1 MMQHDGIAV
10 PPPRR
15 REWVR
20 PVGIDWVWLAIAL
33 AIGVAISSQRIV
45 VAPGFEL
52 YLGPFCMM
60 LAYMVFGRT
69 MALFVCVIVLAPT
82 YFWWGHFY
90 TIGLGLL
97 FVVALPQLMRW
108 TGSLT
113 LSALIFSVTAGLLA
127 AFLLMHLH
135 YEAPPIISA
144 ITFIRKVLNDV
155 AQAALVDFI
164 CSILAV
170 KGNPMRIVV
179 RRRIPLLQLLQSFTA
194 LTIAVSGLLIFIGQ
208 STNFPRHVAQFQSEL
223 RTKMLLTVHE
233 AQSPTH
239 TTTGPAGVLN
249 VTTSDGVASVILA
262 GTSHSFDQADKDRL
276 GCSRIDSGGKLTG
289 PDDRNT
295 FAYWLAA
302 CQVGMGQVHDYPFQ
316 FLYTTRHV
324 AYAEYRRLL
333 LQMAWPVSLLVMA
346 AILHI
351 FVSQSLRRTIGVW
364 RRVIR
369 AFGSPTLQQ
378 PKGRLFA
385 EFEEPIRQ
393 FVATNNAYVRVIAER
408 ERLTEAVDELRR
420 GIDLQLASDIHFN
433 PDTRELHYENV
444 SLTDAGRQVVT
455 VVHAHDS
462 LAMSGALGLAEALVE
477 FRHDGPDAHSW
488 YMLLAQDPLPNGGWR
503 SGCILR
509 LRDATVVHDSMM
521 QQARLMNLGGMASAL
536 SHELKQ
542 PLFTISLAAEN
553 GSFLA
558 ESVDAPGMDKVRSKF
573 DRILEQVDRAR
584 DIIGRI
590 SHYAR
595 VEDKTVD
602 AFNLEDAIR
611 ASIGFLRPLF
621 VQEDVRVLLSNA
633 MGRKT
638 EVRASRVGIEQIV
651 VNALQN
657 AVDAIGKRREGSSKL
672 PGEIRIS
679 IDRTEGGLQVAIVD
693 NGSGLA
699 DAVESSAF
707 DPFVTTKA
715 DGKGTGL
722 GLYISRQIM
731 MELGGSIM
739 IGPAPAPGPGAMLV
753 LEIPNAVILE
763 PDTSTAG
770 GRPVEQSDSEAEIA
784 E

>member
-1 MMQHDGIAV
+1 MTRAETGNGQGQS
-10 PPPRR
+10 RR
-15 REWVR
+15 RWVQPR
-20 PVGIDWVWLAIAL
+20 GIDWLWLAIAL

-52 YLGPFCMM
+52 YLGPFCFM
-60 LAYMVFGRT
+60 LTYMVFGRNA
-69 MALFVCVIVLAPT
+69 ALFVCALVLAPT

-97 FVVALPQLMRW
+97 FVVMLPRLMRW

-113 LSALIFSVTAGLLA
+113 FSALIFSMTIGLLA
-127 AFLLMHLH
+127 AFVLMQVH
-135 YEAPPIISA
+135 YEAPAIITG
-144 ITFIRKVLNDV
+144 ITFVRKVLNDV
-155 AQAALVDFI
+155 SQAALVEFI
-164 CSILAV
+164 SSLLAV
-170 KGNPMRIVV
+170 KGNPMRLVV
-179 RRRIPLLQLLQSFTA
+179 RRRIPLVQLLQSFTGFTITVSA
-194 LTIAVSGLLIFIGQ
+194 LILFVGQ
-208 STNFPRHVAQFQSEL
+208 SAHFPRHVEQFQTSL
-223 RTKMLLTVHE
+223 HTNILLLVHE
-233 AQSPTH
+233 AYVPGTDSLPPSGLVNVA
-239 TTTGPAGVLN
+239 TGTGN
-249 VTTSDGVASVILA
+249 VPVIL
-262 GTSHSFDQADKDRL
+262 GTPETSFGQESLRRL
-276 GCSRIDSGGKLTG
+276 GCSRLDLGGKLVG

-295 FAYWLAA
+295 FAYWLSA
-302 CQVGMGQVHDYPFQ
+302 CQIGRGQVHDHGFQ

-324 AYAEYRRLL
+324 AYGEYRRLL
-333 LQMAWPVSLLVMA
+333 VQMAWPAALLGLAALLHLFVSRSLLQTVGA
-346 AILHI
+346 
-351 FVSQSLRRTIGVW
+351 W
-364 RRVIR
+364 RRVIH

-420 GIDLQLASDIHFN
+420 GIDLQLASDIHFD
-433 PDTRELHYENV
+433 PESRVLRYESV
-444 SLTDAGRQVVT
+444 SLTDAGREVT
-455 VVHAHDS
+455 TIVHAHDS
-462 LAMSGALGLAEALVE
+462 LAMSGAMGLPEALVE
-477 FRHDGPDAHSW
+477 FRQEGPDSADW
-488 YMLLAQDPLPNGGWR
+488 YMLLAQDPLPDGGWR

-509 LRDATVVHDSMM
+509 LRDAKVVHDSMM

-553 GSFLA
+553 GSFLS

-573 DRILEQVDRAR
+573 ERILEQVDRAR

-595 VEDKTVD
+595 VEEKSLD

-621 VQEDVRVLLSNA
+621 VQEDVRVQLTNSA
-633 MGRKT
+633 GRKT
-638 EVRASRVGIEQIV
+638 EIRASRVGIEQIV

-657 AVDAIGKRREGSSKL
+657 AVDAIGKRREGNNKR
-672 PGEIRIS
+672 PGEISIS
-679 IDRTEGGLQVAIVD
+679 IVPVDQGITVSITD

-699 DAVESSAF
+699 DAVENSAF

-731 MELGGSIM
+731 MEMGGSIS
-739 IGPAPAPGPGAMLV
+739 IGPAPGPEPGAMLV
-753 LEIPNAVILE
+753 LEIPSSVIE
-763 PDTSTAG
+763 HPDGNGT
-770 GRPVEQSDSEAEIA
+770 RPARQTGSAAEIA

>member
-1 MMQHDGIAV
+1 MTQMERIEAA
-10 PPPRR
+10 PRTSR
-15 REWVR
+15 HWVR
-20 PVGIDWVWLAIAL
+20 PKGLDWIWLAIAL
-33 AIGVAISSQRIV
+33 AIGISISSHRIV

-60 LAYMVFGRT
+60 MTYMVFGRNAA
-69 MALFVCVIVLAPT
+69 MIVCVIVLAPT

-90 TIGLGLL
+90 TIGLGML
-97 FVVALPQLMRW
+97 FVALLPRLMRW

-113 LSALIFSVTAGLLA
+113 ISALAFSMTAGLFA
-127 AFLLMHLH
+127 SFVLMRIH
-135 YEAPPIISA
+135 YEAPPIITG
-144 ITFIRKVLNDV
+144 ITFARKVLNDV
-155 AQAALVDFI
+155 SQAALVELI
-164 CSILAV
+164 SSLLAV

-179 RRRIPLLQLLQSFTA
+179 RRRIPLVQLLQSFTGF
-194 LTIAVSGLLIFIGQ
+194 TIAVSGLILFVGQ
-208 STNFPRHVAQFQSEL
+208 STVFPRHMEQFQSEL
-223 RTKMLLTVHE
+223 RINMLLIVHE
-233 AQSPTH
+233 AQSPASSDTRPS
-239 TTTGPAGVLN
+239 GLLN
-249 VTTSDGVASVILA
+249 VTTSSGNVPVIISHDRSTFGASDMEV
-262 GTSHSFDQADKDRL
+262 L
-276 GCSRIDSGGKLTG
+276 GCTRMDTGGKLVG

-302 CQVGMGQVHDYPFQ
+302 CQVGTGQVHDYAFHY
-316 FLYTTRHV
+316 LYTTRHV

-333 LQMAWPVSLLVMA
+333 MQMAWPTVLLVLA
-346 AILHI
+346 GLLHL
-351 FVSQSLRRTIGVW
+351 FVSRSLTRTIGAW

-369 AFGSPTLQQ
+369 AFGSPTLKQ
-378 PKGRLFA
+378 PTGQLFA

-420 GIDLQLASDIHFN
+420 GIDLQLASDIHFD
-433 PDTRELHYENV
+433 PETRELRYESV
-444 SLTDAGRQVVT
+444 SLTDAKREVRT
-455 VVHAHDS
+455 VIHAHDS
-462 LAMSGALGLAEALVE
+462 LAMSGAIGLAEALVE
-477 FRHDGPDAHSW
+477 FREEGPDAADW
-488 YMLLAQDPLPNGGWR
+488 YMLLAQDALPKGGWR

-509 LRDATVVHDSMM
+509 LRDAKVVHDIMM

-558 ESVDAPGMDKVRSKF
+558 EAIDAPGMEKVQRKF

-621 VQEDVRVLLSNA
+621 VQEDVRVQLSNRA
-633 MGRKT
+633 GRKT
-638 EVRASRVGIEQIV
+638 QVRASRVGVEQIV

-657 AVDAIGKRREGSSKL
+657 AVDAINKGREGGDKH
-672 PGEIRIS
+672 PGEINIA
-679 IDRTEGGLQVAIVD
+679 IDPTDDGLKVAIVD

-699 DAVESSAF
+699 DVVKNSAF

-715 DGKGTGL
+715 DGEGTGL

-731 MELGGSIM
+731 MEMGGSIM
-739 IGPAPAPGPGAMLV
+739 IGPAPGSGSGAMLA
-753 LEIPNAVILE
+753 LEIPASVIVE
-763 PDTSTAG
+763 PAAEG
-770 GRPVEQSDSEAEIA
+770 GADGPVERTGTQAEIA

>member
-1 MMQHDGIAV
+1 MQHERIEM
-10 PPPRR
+10 PQSRR

-20 PVGIDWVWLAIAL
+20 PVGIDWLWLMLAL
-33 AIGVAISSQRIV
+33 AFGIAISSQRIV

-52 YLGPFCMM
+52 YLGPFCVM
-60 LAYMVFGRT
+60 LTYMVFGRNT
-69 MALFVCVIVLAPT
+69 ALFVCAIVLAPT

-97 FVVALPQLMRW
+97 FVMLLPRLMRW
-108 TGSLT
+108 TRSLT
-113 LSALIFSVTAGLLA
+113 FSALIFSMTAGLFA
-127 AFLLMHLH
+127 SFLLMHLH
-135 YEAPPIISA
+135 YEAPPIITA
-144 ITFIRKVLNDV
+144 ITFVRKLLNDV
-155 AQAALVDFI
+155 AQAALVEFI
-164 CSILAV
+164 CSLLAI
-170 KGNPMRIVV
+170 KGNPMRLVV
-179 RRRIPLLQLLQSFTA
+179 RRRIPLLQLIQSFTG
-194 LTIAVSGLLIFIGQ
+194 LTIAVSGLILFIGQ
-208 STNFPRHVAQFQSEL
+208 SANFPRHVDQFQSEL
-223 RTKMLLTVHE
+223 RIRMLLTVHE
-233 AQSPTH
+233 APSPAETSSRPS
-239 TTTGPAGVLN
+239 GLLN
-249 VTTSDGVASVILA
+249 VTTSDGVVPVILA
-262 GTSHSFDQADKDRL
+262 SQTRSFGQDDMDRL
-276 GCSRIDSGGKLTG
+276 GCSRIDTGGRLTG
-289 PDDRNT
+289 PDDRQT

-302 CQVGMGQVHDYPFQ
+302 CQVGTAQVHDYPFQ

-333 LQMAWPVSLLVMA
+333 FQMAWPAGLLVLA
-346 AILHI
+346 GLLHL
-351 FVSQSLRRTIGVW
+351 FVSRSMRRTIAAW

-378 PKGRLFA
+378 PRGRLFS

-420 GIDLQLASDIHFN
+420 GIDLQLASDIRFD
-433 PDTRELHYENV
+433 PDTRELHYESV
-444 SLTDAGRQVVT
+444 SLTTAGRQVVA
-455 VVHAHDS
+455 VIHPHDS
-462 LAMSGALGLAEALVE
+462 LAMSGAMGLPEAVVE
-477 FRHDGPDAHSW
+477 FRHDGPDAASW

-558 ESVDAPGMDKVRSKF
+558 EAVDAPGMDKIRGKF

-621 VQEDVRVLLSNA
+621 VQEDVRVRLSNS

-638 EVRASRVGIEQIV
+638 EVRASRVGVEQIV

-657 AVDAIGKRREGSSKL
+657 AVDAIGKRREGGSKL
-672 PGEIRIS
+672 AGEINIS
-679 IDRTEGGLQVAIVD
+679 ISRTDDGLQVAIID

-699 DAVESSAF
+699 DAVEKSAF

-731 MELGGSIM
+731 MEMGGSIM

-753 LEIPNAVILE
+753 LEIPSSVIQE
-763 PDTSTAG
+763 PEGGADV
-770 GRPVEQSDSEAEIA
+770 GRPAQAGSEAEIA

>member
-1 MMQHDGIAV
+1 MTAV
-10 PPPRR
+10 DRLGNPARPRR
-15 REWVR
+15 KWVK
-20 PVGIDWVWLAIAL
+20 PKGLDWLWLGLAL
-33 AIGVAISSQRIV
+33 ALGIAISSFRIV
-45 VAPGFEL
+45 IAPGFEL
-52 YLGPFCMM
+52 YLGPFCYM
-60 LAYMVFGRT
+60 LTYVVFGRNA
-69 MALFVCVIVLAPT
+69 ALFVCAIVLAPT

-97 FVVALPQLMRW
+97 LVVLLPYLMRW

-113 LSALIFSVTAGLLA
+113 FSTLVYSLTVGLLA
-127 AFLLMHLH
+127 SFVLMQVH
-135 YEAPPIISA
+135 YEAPAIITG
-144 ITFIRKVLNDV
+144 ITFVRKVLNDV
-155 AQAALVDFI
+155 SQAALVEFI
-164 CSILAV
+164 SALLAV
-170 KGNPMRIVV
+170 KGDPLRLVV
-179 RRRIPLLQLLQSFTA
+179 RRRIPLVPLLQSFTGFTITVSA
-194 LTIAVSGLLIFIGQ
+194 LILFVGQ
-208 STNFPRHVAQFQSEL
+208 STNFPRHVQEFQSAL
-223 RTKMLLTVHE
+223 YTKIQLLVHE
-233 AQSPTH
+233 AYTPGTDRPPR
-239 TTTGPAGVLN
+239 GLVN
-249 VTTSDGVASVILA
+249 VATASGNAAVILA
-262 GTSHSFDQADKDRL
+262 PLDARFGQASMDLL
-276 GCSRIDSGGKLTG
+276 GCSRLDTGGQMVG

-302 CQVGMGQVHDYPFQ
+302 CQVGRGQVHDYSFQ
-316 FLYTTRHV
+316 YLYTTRNV
-324 AYAEYRRLL
+324 AYIEYSRLL
-333 LQMAWPVSLLVMA
+333 AQMALPAALLGIA
-346 AILHI
+346 ALLHL
-351 FVSQSLRRTIGVW
+351 FVSRSLMQTVAAW
-364 RRVIR
+364 RRVIH

-420 GIDLQLASDIHFN
+420 GIDLQLASDIHFD
-433 PDTRELHYENV
+433 PETRTLRYENV
-444 SLTDAGRQVVT
+444 SLTDVGREVT
-455 VVHAHDS
+455 TIVHAHDS
-462 LAMSGALGLAEALVE
+462 LAMSGAMGLREALVE
-477 FRHDGPDAHSW
+477 FREDGPDSSGW
-488 YMLLAQDPLPNGGWR
+488 YMLLAQDPLPDGGWR

-509 LRDATVVHDSMM
+509 LRDAKVVHDSMM

-553 GSFLA
+553 GSFLS

-573 DRILEQVDRAR
+573 ERILEQVDRAR

-595 VEDKTVD
+595 VEDKSLD

-621 VQEDVRVLLSNA
+621 VQEDVRVQLSNSV
-633 MGRKT
+633 GRKT

-657 AVDAIGKRREGSSKL
+657 AVDAIGKRREGGNRQ
-672 PGEIRIS
+672 PGEIRID
-679 IDRTEGGLQVAIVD
+679 IAPTEAGISVAITD

-699 DAVESSAF
+699 EAVGTSAF

-731 MELGGSIM
+731 MEMGGSIT
-739 IGPAPAPGPGAMLV
+739 IGPAPGPDTGATLV
-753 LEIPNAVILE
+753 LEIPDSVVDH
-763 PDTSTAG
+763 PDADTGEKPARQAG
-770 GRPVEQSDSEAEIA
+770 SEAEIA

>member
-1 MMQHDGIAV
+1 MTQI
-10 PPPRR
+10 PRTGAADR
-15 REWVR
+15 PKDRWVR
-20 PVGIDWVWLAIAL
+20 PKGIDWLWLAIAL
-33 AIGVAISSQRIV
+33 AFGVAISSQRIV
-45 VAPGFEL
+45 VAPGYEL
-52 YLGPFCMM
+52 YLGPFCFM
-60 LAYMVFGRT
+60 LTYVVFGRNA
-69 MALFVCVIVLAPT
+69 ALFVCAIVLAPT

-97 FVVALPQLMRW
+97 FVVLLPRLMRW

-113 LSALIFSVTAGLLA
+113 FATLIYSMTVGLLA
-127 AFLLMHLH
+127 AFVLMQVH
-135 YEAPPIISA
+135 YEAPSIITG
-144 ITFIRKVLNDV
+144 ITAVRKILNDV
-155 AQAALVDFI
+155 SQAALVEFI
-164 CSILAV
+164 SSLLAV
-170 KGNPMRIVV
+170 KGNPMRLVI
-179 RRRIPLLQLLQSFTA
+179 RRRIPLVQLLQSFTGFTITVSA
-194 LTIAVSGLLIFIGQ
+194 LLLFIGQ
-208 STNFPRHVAQFQSEL
+208 SAHFPPHIQHFETNLQNQM
-223 RTKMLLTVHE
+223 MLLVHE
-233 AQSPTH
+233 AYIPG
-239 TTTGPAGVLN
+239 TGSVPPSGLVSVATGAGN
-249 VTTSDGVASVILA
+249 VPVILA
-262 GTSHSFDQADKDRL
+262 PMGKTFGPADLKQL
-276 GCSRIDSGGKLTG
+276 GCTRLDPGGKLVG

-302 CQVGMGQVHDYPFQ
+302 CQIGQGKVHDHEFQ
-316 FLYTTRHV
+316 YLFTARHV
-324 AYAEYRRLL
+324 AYAEYSALL
-333 LQMAWPVSLLVMA
+333 SQMAWPAALLGIA
-346 AILHI
+346 ALLHL
-351 FVSQSLRRTIGVW
+351 FVSRSLMQTIGAW
-364 RRVIR
+364 RRVIN

-378 PKGRLFA
+378 PSGRLFA

-420 GIDLQLASDIHFN
+420 GIDLHLASDIHFD
-433 PDTRELHYENV
+433 PETRTLRYENV
-444 SLTDAGRQVVT
+444 SLTDVGREVTT

-462 LAMSGALGLAEALVE
+462 LAMSGALGLPEALVE
-477 FRHDGPDAHSW
+477 FRQEGPDAADW
-488 YMLLAQDPLPNGGWR
+488 YMLLAQDPLPDGGWR

-509 LRDATVVHDSMM
+509 LRDAKVVHDSMM

-553 GSFLA
+553 GSFLS
-558 ESVDAPGMDKVRSKF
+558 ESVDAPGMEKVRSKF
-573 DRILEQVDRAR
+573 ERILEQVDRAR

-595 VEDKTVD
+595 VEDKTLE

-621 VQEDVRVLLSNA
+621 VQEDVRVQLSNSA
-633 MGRKT
+633 GRKT

-657 AVDAIGKRREGSSKL
+657 AVDAIGKRRESGNKR
-672 PGEIRIS
+672 PGEINIS
-679 IDRTEGGLQVAIVD
+679 IVPTEHGVTVEIVD

-699 DAVESSAF
+699 DAVENSAF

-731 MELGGSIM
+731 MEMGGSIM
-739 IGPAPAPGPGAMLV
+739 IGPAPGSEAGARLA
-753 LEIPNAVILE
+753 LDIPSSVIE
-763 PDTSTAG
+763 HPDTDSSE
-770 GRPVEQSDSEAEIA
+770 RPARQSGSEAEIA